1 MFSNTLTLQVRV
13 LMVFNTVRTEARERL
28 YTMSEAGHAT
38 LMALTSGVLEA
49 VTRGV
54 TVTRLSLQCVRC
66 GAVWTADSRDQGNR
80 SGVSLFV

>member
-1 MFSNTLTLQVRV
+1 M

-54 TVTRLSLQCVRC
+54 MVTRLSLQCVRC